1 MNIYSIALFF
11 HITGALGLSVS
22 LGLEWTGL
30 RQIQNATPVEQ
41 FRSWMGILKSA
52 NKLGFPSML
61 VTVVTG
67 VYMMVAV
74 WGRTPWLVIT
84 VGALV
89 LMIVLARAAAPRVKA
104 LGQSLGAE
112 NDLLLWVSVQ
122 TRSAITL
129 GIIFLK
135 IAKPDWVGSLLTIGA
150 AILLGIVSALLMSR
164 RQAQSQ
170 VISTD

>member
-112 NDLLLWVSVQ
+112 NDLLLWVSGQ

-135 IAKPDWVGSLLTIGA
+135 IAKPDWVGSLLAIGA
-150 AILLGIVSALLMSR
+150 AIVLGIVSALLISR
-164 RQAQSQ
+164 YQAQSQ
-170 VISTD
+170 AISTD